1 MNETK
6 YNEVKNGIGTYRT
19 IAKTLLSGFDTLV
32 GWTDCRGTHL
42 DVYFSLNNT
51 IQYGCEQ
58 RGINVD
64 YLLVG
69 VVGIGFFGFQ
79 VSGKK
84 FTKYVSEKLN
94 MDDDETTEALTE
106 LINGV
111 IKILIKEKK

>member
-6 YNEVKNGIGTYRT
+6 YNEVKNGIGTYQT
-19 IAKTLLSGFDTLV
+19 IAKTLLSGFDALV

-84 FTKYVSEKLN
+84 FTQYVSEKLN
-94 MDDDETTEALTE
+94 MDDNETTEALTE
-106 LINGV
+106 LINGI